1 MTPYPNTDGNGK
13 CLLGF
18 ADCDAL
24 VTNGCEI
31 NVVNDSNNC
40 GACEN
45 ACNSGKKCVNG
56 VCQ

>member
-1 MTPYPNTDGNGK
+1 MTSYLNNDGNGK

-31 NVVNDSNNC
+31 NVVNNSNNC
-40 GACEN
+40 GACGNTFTSE
-45 ACNSGKKCVNG
+45 KKCVNG